1 MKNSLFFS
9 LILTVSLGHAYAL
22 SFQGQDDIKSN
33 FIHVDEKERNG
44 DGTFSTSEDAKQA
57 LSDQREEMRKMRLF
71 ILGALTEQLV
81 AWFFQDIIPKDIIH
95 RTKRSLHM
103 SGKFFKFEH
112 FEHHLILKSNLNL
125 RMSSIIQFVDLEYV
139 FPLSRKNAFR
149 TDINLSSL

>member
-112 FEHHLILKSNLNL
+112 FEHRLILKSL
-125 RMSSIIQFVDLEYV
+125 IIQFVDLEYV

-149 TDINLSSL
+149 TDINLSNLKLF